1 MTAGDGRL
9 RAAVLTAVASVAG
22 TDAALIADDTRLA
35 SLGLDSLD
43 YTSVL
48 LEVEEILGAELPL
61 EALAE
66 VAEADG
72 LVVVGDVVRLL
83 EAGESGV

>member
-1 MTAGDGRL
+1 
-9 RAAVLTAVASVAG
+9 VLTAVASVAG